1 MSCHTCPHIPCPNLY
16 MMSGTVTKRKYF
28 NIRAIYESLP
38 AGSVSAI
45 LPFDA
50 LTGCDTT
57 SFICNHSNSLD
68 SIPKAPHNS
77 FLTQRGRTN
86 QSKKMKEVE
95 KFACKMYKLDSFR
108 SVDEARPILFSK
120 KGKPEP
126 LPPTSDALSLQ
137 CIKCVH
143 YQANT
148 WKHAHCSEPYLRDPE
163 T

>member
-95 KFACKMYKLDSFR
+95 KFAWRGPTYFVFQERKARATATDKWCFITTVYKVCPLSGKYMETR
-108 SVDEARPILFSK
+108 SLL
-120 KGKPEP
+120 G
-126 LPPTSDALSLQ
+126 ALSSRSW
-137 CIKCVH
+137 
-143 YQANT
+143 N
-148 WKHAHCSEPYLRDPE
+148 LRVEDYRW
-163 T
+163 